1 MFSLLLALSLL
12 EWEAAA
18 DLTDR
23 AAPAALGDF
32 TTLFQLA
39 QQDHWE
45 NNVNLTSMSCEDL
58 RNKTWTHLHLN
69 NNSLQA
75 FPACLPGG
83 LEALDLST
91 NQLPAL
97 SGMEIVNFPKLR
109 ALSLRHNHIQE
120 VVWGTRALSSLQ
132 FLDLSTN
139 KLPSLPSCQTAH
151 LPNLKWLSLAG
162 NPITELQPLAFS
174 CYPQLQFLNLS
185 ATLLGRGNGGGISAS
200 AFAMNMLKGDTGNR
214 ARSTVDMLDLS
225 GTFLE
230 KIQQEWAQDLVSLRS
245 LHLARM
251 AQLKSFDLDLFKSLP
266 RLRELNCQDSRA
278 LSRVRTE
285 LFDDASHLTFLT
297 FQNCNLSSFN
307 PWNINSS
314 GSISINLYGNPLECN
329 CGLSWLLSDPK
340 RVVLQRAS
348 DTICNTAPEDGE
360 MPSSSSSLSLLQLY
374 DECQAKRNT
383 TFPTSN
389 TPPLTE
395 DSSNLPIIDS
405 TTVAATMDST
415 PFAEELYSNSLV
427 PRNMVSMTQ
436 TAQMKN
442 DPTSVDVFSKSTTNP
457 TTEGTAATSSTILGK
472 LYSDSLTQQST
483 VSTIKTDPL
492 RRNATTTT
500 ALFHQEETFYEST
513 NNTSTEATGPTGTN
527 SPLFPGILS
536 PSQTDQRPQNP
547 TKANPIPNP
556 THAVIQVDY
565 VDDYYD
571 DDQPKETTVQLIII
585 SCDYD
590 PCRHLQKPCSELQRL
605 SPCLCPGVSGEDTVP
620 DPPRLREVSEM
631 TDTSAQIH
639 WCAPS
644 SVVDTYQ
651 LAYHAKGSEKTQ
663 TLVGEI
669 YPTARQYT
677 LYKLSPDTTYWVCV
691 IASNKAGSSQT
702 MSEKIL
708 GNPCTQFTTKHSY
721 KSIFAVLSLAS
732 GVFLI
737 TTIVLSVCLYQ
748 KCKKP
753 HAEQY
758 GTHLISYKN
767 PAFDYPLKLQ
777 PCN

>member
-12 EWEAAA
+12 AWEAAA
-18 DLTDR
+18 GLTES
-23 AAPAALGDF
+23 AVPAALGDF
-32 TTLFQLA
+32 TALFQLT
-39 QQDHWE
+39 QQDPWE
-45 NNVNLTSMSCEDL
+45 NDINLTSMSCEDL
-58 RNKTWTHLHLN
+58 GNKTWTHLRLN
-69 NNSLQA
+69 NSSLQT

-91 NQLPAL
+91 NQLPLL
-97 SGMEIVNFPKLR
+97 SGMEIANFSKLR

-120 VVWGTRALSSLQ
+120 IAWGTRALGSLQ
-132 FLDLSTN
+132 FLDLSAN
-139 KLPSLPSCQTAH
+139 KLSSLPLCQTAH

-185 ATLLGRGNGGGISAS
+185 ATLLGHENGGGISAS
-200 AFAMNMLKGDTGNR
+200 AFAMNLLQGDTRNR
-214 ARSTVDMLDLS
+214 ARSTIDVLDLS

-230 KIQQEWAQDLVSLRS
+230 TIQQEWAQDLVSLRS
-245 LHLARM
+245 LHLAKM
-251 AQLKSFDLDLFKSLP
+251 AQLRSFDMDLFKSLP

-278 LSRVRTE
+278 LSGVRTE
-285 LFDDASHLTFLT
+285 LFDDAPHLTFLT

-314 GSISINLYGNPLECN
+314 ASISINLYGNPLECN
-329 CGLSWLLSDPK
+329 CGLSWLLSDPE

-348 DTICNTAPEDGE
+348 DTICNTASEDRE
-360 MPSSSSSLSLLQLY
+360 KPSSSSSLSLLQLY

-389 TPPLTE
+389 TPPFTE

-405 TTVAATMDST
+405 TTVAAMMDSIL
-415 PFAEELYSNSLV
+415 FAEELYSDSLV
-427 PRNMVSMTQ
+427 SRNMVSMTQ

-442 DPTSVDVFSKSTTNP
+442 DPTSVDLFSKSTTDP
-457 TTEGTAATSSTILGK
+457 TSEGTTATSSTILGE
-472 LYSDSLTQQST
+472 LYSNSLTQQST

-492 RRNATTTT
+492 KRNATTTT
-500 ALFHQEETFYEST
+500 TLFPQEETFYLST
-513 NNTSTEATGPTGTN
+513 NNPSTEATRPIGTN
-527 SPLFPGILS
+527 SPLSPGTIS
-536 PSQTDQRPQNP
+536 PSETDQRLQNP
-547 TKANPIPNP
+547 TKANLIPNP
-556 THAVIQVDY
+556 THAVIKVDY
-565 VDDYYD
+565 EDDYYD
-571 DDQPKETTVQLIII
+571 DQPKESITQLIIV

-590 PCRHLQKPCSELQRL
+590 PCHHLQKPCSELQRL

-620 DPPRLREVSEM
+620 DPPRLREVSET

-644 SVVDTYQ
+644 SVVQTYQ
-651 LAYHAKGSEKTQ
+651 LAYHAKGKEKSQ
-663 TLVGEI
+663 ILVDEI
-669 YPTARQYT
+669 YPTARQHT

-691 IASNKAGSSQT
+691 IASNKAGLSQT
-702 MSEKIL
+702 TSEKIL
-708 GNPCTQFTTKHSY
+708 GNPCTQFTTKPSY
-721 KSIFAVLSLAS
+721 KSIFVVLSLAS

-758 GTHLISYKN
+758 STHLISYKN

-777 PCN
+777 PRN

>member
-12 EWEAAA
+12 AWEAAA
-18 DLTDR
+18 GLTDR

-45 NNVNLTSMSCEDL
+45 NDVNLTSMSCEDL
-58 RNKTWTHLHLN
+58 RNKTWTHLQLN

-83 LEALDLST
+83 LEALDLGA
-91 NQLPAL
+91 NQLTVL
-97 SGMEIVNFPKLR
+97 SGVEIANFPKLR
-109 ALSLRHNHIQE
+109 ALSLRHNCLQE
-120 VVWGTRALSSLQ
+120 VAWGTGALSSLQ
-132 FLDLSTN
+132 FLDLSAN
-139 KLPSLPSCQTAH
+139 KLSSLPSCQTAH
-151 LPNLKWLSLAG
+151 LQNLKWLSLAG
-162 NPITELQPLAFS
+162 NPISELQPLAFS

-185 ATLLGRGNGGGISAS
+185 ATLLGRENGGGISAL
-200 AFAMNMLKGDTGNR
+200 AFAMNVLKGDTGHR
-214 ARSTVDMLDLS
+214 ARSTIDVLDLS

-251 AQLKSFDLDLFKSLP
+251 AQLRSFDADLFKSLP
-266 RLRELNCQDSRA
+266 KLRELNCQDSRA
-278 LSRVRTE
+278 LSGVRTE
-285 LFDDASHLTFLT
+285 LFDDAPHLTFLT

-314 GSISINLYGNPLECN
+314 GSINLYGNPLECN
-329 CGLSWLLSDPK
+329 CGLSWLLSDPE

-348 DTICNTAPEDGE
+348 DTICNTVPGDGE

-374 DECQAKRNT
+374 DECQAQRNT

-395 DSSNLPIIDS
+395 YSSNLPIIDS

-415 PFAEELYSNSLV
+415 PFAEKLYSDSFV

-442 DPTSVDVFSKSTTNP
+442 NPTSTGVFTKSTTDP
-457 TTEGTAATSSTILGK
+457 TTEGTAATSSTILGE

-483 VSTIKTDPL
+483 ASTVK
-492 RRNATTTT
+492 NATTIT
-500 ALFHQEETFYEST
+500 ALFHQEETFYPST
-513 NNTSTEATGPTGTN
+513 NNPSTEATGPIGTN
-527 SPLFPGILS
+527 SPLFPGTVS
-536 PSQTDQRPQNP
+536 PSQTDQLPQNP

-571 DDQPKETTVQLIII
+571 DDQAKEKTTQPIIV

-590 PCRHLQKPCSELQRL
+590 PCHHLQKPCSELQIL

-620 DPPRLREVSEM
+620 DSPRLREVSET
-631 TDTSAQIH
+631 TDTSALIH
-639 WCAPS
+639 WCAPN

-651 LAYHAKGSEKTQ
+651 LAYHAKGSEKSQ
-663 TLVGEI
+663 ILVGEI
-669 YPTARQYT
+669 YPTARQHT

-702 MSEKIL
+702 TSEIL
-708 GNPCTQFTTKHSY
+708 GSPCTQFTTKPSY

>member
-12 EWEAAA
+12 EWEAVAG
-18 DLTDR
+18 LTDR

-97 SGMEIVNFPKLR
+97 SGIEIVNFPKLR

-139 KLPSLPSCQTAH
+139 KLSSLPSCQTAH
-151 LPNLKWLSLAG
+151 LPNLKWLRPAG

-185 ATLLGRGNGGGISAS
+185 ATLLGRGNGRGISAS

-214 ARSTVDMLDLS
+214 ARSTIDMLDLS

-230 KIQQEWAQDLVSLRS
+230 KS
-245 LHLARM
+245 
-251 AQLKSFDLDLFKSLP
+251 
-266 RLRELNCQDSRA
+266 
-278 LSRVRTE
+278 
-285 LFDDASHLTFLT
+285 
-297 FQNCNLSSFN
+297 
-307 PWNINSS
+307 
-314 GSISINLYGNPLECN
+314 SISINLYGNPLECN

-374 DECQAKRNT
+374 DECQAKRNI

-415 PFAEELYSNSLV
+415 PFAEELYSNSLA

-442 DPTSVDVFSKSTTNP
+442 DPTSVDVFSKSTTDP
-457 TTEGTAATSSTILGK
+457 TTEETAATSSTILGE

-500 ALFHQEETFYEST
+500 ALFHQEETFYQST

-527 SPLFPGILS
+527 SPLFPGIVS

-571 DDQPKETTVQLIII
+571 DDQPKETTVQLMII

-590 PCRHLQKPCSELQRL
+590 PCHHLQKPCSELQRL

-651 LAYHAKGSEKTQ
+651 LAYHAKGSEKSQ
-663 TLVGEI
+663 TLVGDI

>member
-12 EWEAAA
+12 AWEAVAG
-18 DLTDR
+18 LTDS
-23 AAPAALGDF
+23 AVPAALGDF
-32 TTLFQLA
+32 TALFQLT
-39 QQDHWE
+39 QQDPWE
-45 NNVNLTSMSCEDL
+45 NDINLTSMSCEDL
-58 RNKTWTHLHLN
+58 GNKTWTHLRLN
-69 NNSLQA
+69 NSSLQA

-91 NQLPAL
+91 NQLPSL
-97 SGMEIVNFPKLR
+97 SGMEIANFSKLR

-120 VVWGTRALSSLQ
+120 IAWGTRALGSLQ
-132 FLDLSTN
+132 FLDLSAN
-139 KLPSLPSCQTAH
+139 KLSSLPLCQTAH

-185 ATLLGRGNGGGISAS
+185 ATLLGHENGGGISAS
-200 AFAMNMLKGDTGNR
+200 AFAMNVLQGDTGNR
-214 ARSTVDMLDLS
+214 ARSTIDVLDLS

-230 KIQQEWAQDLVSLRS
+230 TIQQEWAQDLVSLRS
-245 LHLARM
+245 LHLAKM
-251 AQLKSFDLDLFKSLP
+251 AQLRSFDMDLFKSLP

-278 LSRVRTE
+278 LSGVRTE
-285 LFDDASHLTFLT
+285 LFDDAPHLTFLT

-314 GSISINLYGNPLECN
+314 ASISINLYGNPLECN
-329 CGLSWLLSDPK
+329 CGLSWLLSDPE

-348 DTICNTAPEDGE
+348 DTICNTASEDRE
-360 MPSSSSSLSLLQLY
+360 KPSSSSSLSLLQLY

-389 TPPLTE
+389 TPPFTE

-405 TTVAATMDST
+405 TTVAAMMDSIL
-415 PFAEELYSNSLV
+415 FAEELYS
-427 PRNMVSMTQ
+427 
-436 TAQMKN
+436 
-442 DPTSVDVFSKSTTNP
+442 
-457 TTEGTAATSSTILGK
+457 
-472 LYSDSLTQQST
+472 DSLQST

-492 RRNATTTT
+492 KRNATTTT
-500 ALFHQEETFYEST
+500 ALFPQEETFYLST
-513 NNTSTEATGPTGTN
+513 NNPSTEATRPIGTN
-527 SPLFPGILS
+527 SPLSPGTIS
-536 PSQTDQRPQNP
+536 PSQTDQRLQNP
-547 TKANPIPNP
+547 TKSNLIPNP
-556 THAVIQVDY
+556 SHAVIKVDY
-565 VDDYYD
+565 EDDYYD
-571 DDQPKETTVQLIII
+571 DQPKESITQLIIV

-590 PCRHLQKPCSELQRL
+590 PCHHLQKPCSELQRL

-620 DPPRLREVSEM
+620 DPPRLREVSET

-644 SVVDTYQ
+644 SVVQTYQ
-651 LAYHAKGSEKTQ
+651 LAYHAKGREKSQ
-663 TLVGEI
+663 ILVDEI
-669 YPTARQYT
+669 YPTARQHT

-691 IASNKAGSSQT
+691 IASNKAGLSQT
-702 MSEKIL
+702 TSEKIL
-708 GNPCTQFTTKHSY
+708 GNPCTQFTTKPSY
-721 KSIFAVLSLAS
+721 KSIFVVLSLAS

-758 GTHLISYKN
+758 STHLISYKN

-777 PCN
+777 PRASVAPNA

>member
-12 EWEAAA
+12 AWEAAA
-18 DLTDR
+18 GLTDR

-32 TTLFQLA
+32 TAFFQLT
-39 QQDHWE
+39 QQEPWE
-45 NNVNLTSMSCEDL
+45 NDVNLTSMSCEDL
-58 RNKTWTHLHLN
+58 RNKTWTHLQL
-69 NNSLQA
+69 NNSLQV

-91 NQLPAL
+91 NQLPSL
-97 SGMEIVNFPKLR
+97 SGVEIADFPKLR

-120 VVWGTRALSSLQ
+120 VAWGTRALSSLQ
-132 FLDLSTN
+132 FLDLSAN
-139 KLPSLPSCQTAH
+139 KLSSLPSCQTAH

-185 ATLLGRGNGGGISAS
+185 ATLLGHENGGGISAS
-200 AFAMNMLKGDTGNR
+200 AFAMNVLQGDTGNR
-214 ARSTVDMLDLS
+214 ARSTIDVLDLS

-230 KIQQEWAQDLVSLRS
+230 TIQQEWAQDLVSLRS

-251 AQLKSFDLDLFKSLP
+251 AQLRSFDTDLFKSLP

-278 LSRVRTE
+278 LSGVRTE
-285 LFDDASHLTFLT
+285 LFDDAPHLTFLT

-329 CGLSWLLSDPK
+329 CGLSWLLSDPE

-348 DTICNTAPEDGE
+348 DTICNTASEDGE
-360 MPSSSSSLSLLQLY
+360 KTSSSLSLSLLQLY

-395 DSSNLPIIDS
+395 DFSNLPIIDS
-405 TTVAATMDST
+405 TIVAAMMDST
-415 PFAEELYSNSLV
+415 LFAEELYNDSLV
-427 PRNMVSMTQ
+427 SRNMVSMTQ

-442 DPTSVDVFSKSTTNP
+442 DPTSADVFSKSSTDP
-457 TTEGTAATSSTILGK
+457 TTEGTAATSSTILEE
-472 LYSDSLTQQST
+472 LYSDSLAQQST
-483 VSTIKTDPL
+483 ASKIKTDPL
-492 RRNATTTT
+492 KRNVTTTT
-500 ALFHQEETFYEST
+500 ALFPQEKTFYQST
-513 NNTSTEATGPTGTN
+513 NNPSTEVTRPIGTN
-527 SPLFPGILS
+527 SLLFPGTVS

-556 THAVIQVDY
+556 THAVINMDY
-565 VDDYYD
+565 EDDYYD
-571 DDQPKETTVQLIII
+571 DHQPKESITQPIIV

-590 PCRHLQKPCSELQRL
+590 PCHHLQKPCSELQRL

-620 DPPRLREVSEM
+620 DPPRLREVSET

-644 SVVDTYQ
+644 SVVHTYQ
-651 LAYHAKGSEKTQ
+651 LAYHAKGSEKSQ
-663 TLVGEI
+663 ILVDEI
-669 YPTARQYT
+669 YPTARQHT

-702 MSEKIL
+702 TSEKIL
-708 GNPCTQFTTKHSY
+708 GNPCTQFTTKPSY
-721 KSIFAVLSLAS
+721 KSIFVVLSLAS

-777 PCN
+777 PRI

>member
-12 EWEAAA
+12 AWEAAA
-18 DLTDR
+18 GLTDS

-32 TTLFQLA
+32 TALFKLT
-39 QQDHWE
+39 QQDPWE
-45 NNVNLTSMSCEDL
+45 NDVNLTSMSCEDL
-58 RNKTWTHLHLN
+58 GNKTWTHLRLN

-91 NQLPAL
+91 NQLPSL
-97 SGMEIVNFPKLR
+97 SGVEIANFSKLR
-109 ALSLRHNHIQE
+109 ALSLRHNYIQE
-120 VVWGTRALSSLQ
+120 IAWGTRALGSLQ
-132 FLDLSTN
+132 FLDLSAN
-139 KLPSLPSCQTAH
+139 KLSSLPSCQTAH

-162 NPITELQPLAFS
+162 NPITELQPLSFS

-185 ATLLGRGNGGGISAS
+185 ATLLGHENGGGISAS
-200 AFAMNMLKGDTGNR
+200 AFALNVLQGDTGNR
-214 ARSTVDMLDLS
+214 ARSTIDVLDLS

-230 KIQQEWAQDLVSLRS
+230 TSK
-245 LHLARM
+245 
-251 AQLKSFDLDLFKSLP
+251 
-266 RLRELNCQDSRA
+266 
-278 LSRVRTE
+278 
-285 LFDDASHLTFLT
+285 FDDFCGTHGMVYRFSKFSSPS
-297 FQNCNLSSFN
+297 CNLSSFN

-329 CGLSWLLSDPK
+329 CGLSWLLSDPE

-348 DTICNTAPEDGE
+348 DTICNTASEDRE
-360 MPSSSSSLSLLQLY
+360 KPSSSSSLSLLQLY

-405 TTVAATMDST
+405 TTVAAMMDSAL
-415 PFAEELYSNSLV
+415 FAEELYSDSLV
-427 PRNMVSMTQ
+427 SRNMVSMTQ

-442 DPTSVDVFSKSTTNP
+442 DPTTADLFSKSTTDP
-457 TTEGTAATSSTILGK
+457 TTEGTAATSSTILGE

-483 VSTIKTDPL
+483 ESTIKTDPL
-492 RRNATTTT
+492 KRNATTTT
-500 ALFHQEETFYEST
+500 ALFPQEETFYQST
-513 NNTSTEATGPTGTN
+513 NNPSTEATRLIGTN
-527 SPLFPGILS
+527 SPLFPGTVS
-536 PSQTDQRPQNP
+536 PSQTDQQPHNP
-547 TKANPIPNP
+547 TNPNLIPNP
-556 THAVIQVDY
+556 THAVIKVDY
-565 VDDYYD
+565 EDDYYD
-571 DDQPKETTVQLIII
+571 DQPKESVTQLIIV

-590 PCRHLQKPCSELQRL
+590 PCHQLQKPCSELQRL

-620 DPPRLREVSEM
+620 DPPRLREVSET

-644 SVVDTYQ
+644 SVVHTYQ

-663 TLVGEI
+663 ILVDEI
-669 YPTARQYT
+669 YPTARQHT

-702 MSEKIL
+702 TSEKIL
-708 GNPCTQFTTKHSY
+708 GNPCTQFTTKPSY
-721 KSIFAVLSLAS
+721 KSIFVVLSLAS

-758 GTHLISYKN
+758 STHLISYKN